1 MAGSGDGPRERLR
14 EVLEAVT
21 SREFVTPGDVV
32 VATGLP
38 RYLVLATFQC
48 LEALGLVEQVY
59 SKGSYKVYTA
69 TIYARKVLELL
80 RSGEGPV
87 IPLLAAGPAAS
98 TAAHG
103 AAVAAESGGEA

>member
-1 MAGSGDGPRERLR
+1 MAGSGEGPRERLR

-69 TIYARKVLELL
+69 TIYARRVLELL

-98 TAAHG
+98 TSHRG
-103 AAVAAESGGEA
+103 PVAAEAGGEA